1 MKRQFRIILFA
12 TLVLT
17 FGQVCVFGQGGS
29 FEYRKVALLDL
40 TARNDELDSAR
51 VRACRHILQVTGV
64 PYTETVDLNEALN
77 HQIVFISPRIYSSTF
92 NEEEILAISEYVYSG
107 GTVIASNNY
116 APEFNSLFGTI
127 DYQTDS
133 VTKRFIWNIYSESNY
148 FDRIDDPR
156 EIFVSLGDTTN
167 NEPIFNH
174 KLLMPAGGVEVLAN
188 YENYF
193 PALIKKETG
202 LGRTFL
208 FGVDFKD
215 IVGRNLLNRDLEAQR
230 NYSNSFEPTTDTFIF
245 FILNIIRKHMPSN
258 VRWHTCPSCHDAA
271 FILTHDV
278 DSQTALDTLS
288 SFVAYENNLN
298 LNATY
303 FQTVRYV
310 NDDWMN
316 AYYTNNNTSK
326 INNIIANNQRLGS
339 HSVGHFPDF
348 NEDYIPIGSP
358 GNTMANYTPYYLA
371 SDGHSTGA
379 TVYGECEV
387 SKFHLENDYNVPI
400 YSFRAGHHCY
410 HERLPKVLSEL
421 GYKYDSSL
429 PANDVL
435 TNFPFFAIDERN
447 FGGELTNILEIPI
460 TISDGSSSFP
470 INLDNY
476 PSNVARWKMV
486 TIKNVAN
493 GAPTVLQI
501 HPNRSYKLLAQQN
514 LFSQLPYGIR
524 YMYLDDFGDYWR
536 DRTHSRLYSDYN
548 AADSTLGVFLMDY
561 NPEKE
566 YAVIVDN
573 YTDTAHCK
581 FYDGFGNRLYPC
593 ITPGPFNEVRC
604 CNFQYTNPNESY
616 CNMPYALDVDNFSER
631 NINIFPNPAKEV
643 FTIESSAEDI
653 GKNIQLYDSMGRLV
667 LDKKIENV
675 NQQFNLDSF
684 TSGIYSV
691 RFEQRIFK
699 LMIHH

>member
-1 MKRQFRIILFA
+1 MEFL
-12 TLVLT
+12 
-17 FGQVCVFGQGGS
+17 GQGGS
-29 FEYRKVALLDL
+29 YTYRQVAILDL
-40 TARNDELDSAR
+40 TERNDEPDSSR

-64 PYTETVDLNEALN
+64 PYVETANLNEALN

-92 NEEEILAISEYVYSG
+92 NEDEILAISEYVNGG
-107 GTVIASNNY
+107 GTLIASNNS
-116 APEFNSLFGTI
+116 APELNSLFGI
-127 DYQTDS
+127 LDYQTDNLS
-133 VTKRFIWNIYSESNY
+133 KRFIWNIFAESNY

-258 VRWHTCPSCHDAA
+258 VRWHTCPSCQDAV
-271 FILTHDV
+271 FILTHDI
-278 DSQTALDTLS
+278 DSQTAIDTLS
-288 SFVAYENNLN
+288 SFVTYENNLN

-316 AYYTNNNTSK
+316 AFYTNNNSK
-326 INNIIANNQRLGS
+326 IANIIANNQRLGS

-348 NEDYIPIGSP
+348 NEDYIPVGSP
-358 GNTMANYTPYYLA
+358 GNTMANYTPYYLDA
-371 SDGHSTGA
+371 IGQTTGA
-379 TVYGECEV
+379 SVYGECEI
-387 SKFHLENDYNVPI
+387 SKFHLENDFNVPI
-400 YSFRAGHHCY
+400 HSFRAGHHCY

-421 GYKYDSSL
+421 GYRYDSSL

-435 TNFPFFAIDERN
+435 TNFPFFMTDERI
-447 FGGELTNILEIPI
+447 FGGELTNVLEIPI

-476 PSNVARWKMV
+476 PSNVARWKIV
-486 TIKNVAN
+486 TIKNAAN

-514 LFSQLPYGIR
+514 FFSQLPYGIK
-524 YMYLDDFGDYWR
+524 YMFIDDFGDYWR
-536 DRTHSRLYSDYN
+536 ERINSRLYSDYN
-548 AADSTLGVFLMDY
+548 PVDSTMGIFLMDF

-566 YAVIVDN
+566 YAVIIDN
-573 YTDTAHCK
+573 YTDTTHCK

-593 ITPGPFNEVRC
+593 ITPGPFDETRF
-604 CNFQYTNPNESY
+604 CNFQYNNPNENY
-616 CNMPYALDVDNFSER
+616 CSMPYTVEVDTYSNNS
-631 NINIFPNPAKEV
+631 IKIFPNPTTEA
-643 FTIESSAEDI
+643 FTIESSINDI
-653 GKNIQLYDSMGRLV
+653 GKTVQLYDALGNLILEKNIQSSSER
-667 LDKKIENV
+667 INV
-675 NQQFNLDSF
+675 TQFAP
-684 TSGIYSV
+684 GVYSV
-691 RFEQRIFK
+691 RFAQVTYRLVIQNQQ
-699 LMIHH
+699 